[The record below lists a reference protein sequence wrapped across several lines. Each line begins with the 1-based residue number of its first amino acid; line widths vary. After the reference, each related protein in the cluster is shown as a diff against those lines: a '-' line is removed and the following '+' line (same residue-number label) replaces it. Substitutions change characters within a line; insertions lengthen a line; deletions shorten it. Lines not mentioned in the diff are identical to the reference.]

1 METSSFQSQL
11 LSVVEVLAQAAV
23 AEINRR
29 VDDSCAVLRLELSQ
43 SRRDIELLKSKCEVM
58 EAELRRSR
66 RARRVC
72 NISADDT
79 CSSSAEVLTNQ
90 RSDWDRQ
97 VESPNTHQQCSD
109 SKLNIEAENVL
120 IKQECAGDAWRS
132 DAQDTQISE
141 TEQLPCFSATEPTQT
156 ESLLESYRSPGN
168 SADDYSNTLPEQQL
182 SRNLNEAEFV
192 VKHETEEEPRENAA
206 PLSSGG
212 TSVTEE
218 ADARL
223 WPIRDDPSTSY
234 ALFGSQDRS
243 QDDTIPKIHVEEKFH
258 SGHLNLMKAKRRVRS
273 FGCRRPQTDQR
284 LGSLSQSNSSSI
296 PQQSQ
301 DPCRDETLH
310 KENPNYMVATN
321 STITAFWQSCSS
333 FNPARRMR
341 MPQRSGL
348 GEKRFT
354 CSYCDKTFTRFGQL
368 KEHMRS
374 HTGEKPFSCKQCGR
388 SFTKQCNLIRHA
400 VVHSREKPHECSL
413 CGKCF
418 TQRSSLTSHQKTA
431 H

>member
-1 METSSFQSQL
+1 MPLWCVL
-11 LSVVEVLAQAAV
+11 L
-23 AEINRR
+23 
-29 VDDSCAVLRLELSQ
+29 
-43 SRRDIELLKSKCEVM
+43 
-58 EAELRRSR
+58 
-66 RARRVC
+66 
-72 NISADDT
+72 
-79 CSSSAEVLTNQ
+79 
-90 RSDWDRQ
+90 
-97 VESPNTHQQCSD
+97 QCSD

-120 IKQECAGDAWRS
+120 IKQECAGDAWRN

-182 SRNLNEAEFV
+182 SRNLNEAELV
-192 VKHETEEEPRENAA
+192 VKHETEEEPRENTAS
-206 PLSSGG
+206 LSSGG

-234 ALFGSQDRS
+234 ALLGSQDRS

-310 KENPNYMVATN
+310 EENPNYMMATN
-321 STITAFWQSCSS
+321 STISAFWQGCSS
-333 FNPARRMR
+333 FSPARRMR
-341 MPQRSGL
+341 MTQRSSL

>member
-1 METSSFQSQL
+1 MPLWCVL
-11 LSVVEVLAQAAV
+11 L
-23 AEINRR
+23 
-29 VDDSCAVLRLELSQ
+29 
-43 SRRDIELLKSKCEVM
+43 
-58 EAELRRSR
+58 
-66 RARRVC
+66 
-72 NISADDT
+72 
-79 CSSSAEVLTNQ
+79 
-90 RSDWDRQ
+90 
-97 VESPNTHQQCSD
+97 QCSD
-109 SKLNIEAENVL
+109 RKLDIEAENVL

-243 QDDTIPKIHVEEKFH
+243 QEDTIPKIHVEKFH
-258 SGHLNLMKAKRRVRS
+258 SGHLNLMKVKRRVRS

-284 LGSLSQSNSSSI
+284 LGSLSQSNSSPI

-310 KENPNYMVATN
+310 EENPNDMMATN
-321 STITAFWQSCSS
+321 GTVSAFWQSCSS

-341 MPQRSGL
+341 MPQRSSL
-348 GEKRFT
+348 SEKRFT